1 MYPFAELLVGLFRS
15 CVLPYASCKDRWS
28 RLGRIRIDQ
37 GTRLLS
43 NFENRNLSIGWYC
56 IVEFVDC
63 KFAKVSFYRYI
74 YIEIF
79 IDYDIDYIL
88 YYIYILYARHIFQS
102 IPSSH
107 PFKLK
112 SRPLQGS
119 PCMAVRHGIR
129 STFNTGG
136 MGACWMFRD
145 AGKIGRFRSIFL
157 FSPSTRVLEKMV
169 TLWEFRSVSWECV
182 VTAGWL
188 TCWKNGFAYQC
199 Q

>member
-1 MYPFAELLVGLFRS
+1 MLNQKSSPSCWLVCCRS

-28 RLGRIRIDQ
+28 RLGWIMIDQ
-37 GTRLLS
+37 GTRLWS

-56 IVEFVDC
+56 IVEYVDC
-63 KFAKVSFYRYI
+63 KFKHKVSFYTI
-74 YIEIF
+74 
-79 IDYDIDYIL
+79 
-88 YYIYILYARHIFQS
+88 YIYILYLLVLLHTQLYHILYLYTVCTHIFQS

-145 AGKIGRFRSIFL
+145 AGK
-157 FSPSTRVLEKMV
+157 
-169 TLWEFRSVSWECV
+169 
-182 VTAGWL
+182 
-188 TCWKNGFAYQC
+188 
-199 Q
+199 